1 MYMPL
6 KTYVFLLFSLVALS
20 AYAQPDKTQALAK
33 QYYQTGDYVKAA
45 ALFEELW
52 KDSPSNTYYYTSLY
66 NSYLRLNDY
75 DQAEKLVKK
84 QMKKFK
90 DNLAYQVDLGYIY
103 SQNNDS
109 KKAEEIYDEVLD
121 QLSPDQNQIRSTAS
135 KFIGVRQMDYAAETY
150 LKGREL
156 LKDKTLFGFE
166 LGNVYL
172 QENKAKEAV
181 ATYLQL
187 MDDNPIYKSSVQSL
201 LANYIDRD
209 NIQEELEIQL
219 YSLVQK
225 NSSNIG
231 YSELLIWLFTHQEDY
246 EQALIQAKAL
256 DKRNKEDGGRIVNL
270 AANALEQEQYD
281 AAIDAYEYIQT
292 KGEDNRFYQ
301 LAKSGAI
308 DARKKKITQNLNYT
322 NEDLLT
328 LKTDYHDFLEK
339 YGKNAGTVRSI
350 EALAALEAYYLH
362 DISEAI
368 QLMEE
373 AIALPGLNSKI
384 KNELKLVLGDYY
396 VLDGDVWEATLLYA
410 QVDKAEKD
418 SPLGEDAR
426 FRNAKLSYY
435 KGEFEW
441 AQAQL
446 SILKGATSE
455 LIANNALE
463 LSVFIM
469 DNLGLDTTTTTMQ
482 LYADADLLHI
492 QNKDSQ
498 ALKKL
503 DEILEAFPGHDLTDD
518 IYYKQANILMENK
531 QFDKA
536 VEKLQ
541 LITQSYSEDI
551 LADNALFLL
560 GDIHQHYLN
569 LPEEAMNYYK
579 LIITDYS
586 DSVLLVEARKR
597 FRFLRGDDV

>member
-1 MYMPL
+1 MRL
-6 KTYVFLLFSLVALS
+6 KTYLFLLFSILAFS
-20 AYAQPDKTQALAK
+20 SFAQPDKTQALAK

-52 KDSPSNTYYYTSLY
+52 KENPGNTYYYTSLY
-66 NSYLRLNDY
+66 NSYLRLNAY
-75 DQAEKLVKK
+75 DDAEKLVKK
-84 QMKKFK
+84 QIKKFK
-90 DNLAYQVDLGYIY
+90 DELSYQVDWGYIY

-109 KKAEEIYDEVLD
+109 KTAQEIFDEVLK
-121 QLSPDQNQIRSTAS
+121 QLSPDENKIRNTAS
-135 KFIGVRQMDYAAETY
+135 KFISIRQMDYAAASY
-150 LKGREL
+150 LKGREI

-181 ATYLQL
+181 SAYLQL
-187 MDDNPIYKSSVQSL
+187 IVDNPWYKNSVQSL
-201 LANYIDRD
+201 LANYIDKD
-209 NIQEELEIQL
+209 SIQEELEIQL
-219 YSLVQK
+219 YALVQK
-225 NSSNIG
+225 NSNNIG
-231 YSELLIWLFTHQEDY
+231 FNELLIWLYTHQEDF

-256 DKRNKEDGGRIVNL
+256 DKRNKEDGWRIIDL
-270 AANALEQEQYD
+270 ATNAVEQKQFD

-292 KGEDNRFYQ
+292 KGDENRFYQ
-301 LAKSGAI
+301 LAQSGAI
-308 DARKKKITQNLNYT
+308 DARKQKITQNLNYSA
-322 NEDLLT
+322 NDLLT
-328 LKTDYHDFLEK
+328 LKEEYTIFLNQ
-339 YGKNAGTVRSI
+339 YGKTAETVRSI

-362 DISEAI
+362 NINTAI

-373 AIALPGLNSKI
+373 AIALPGLKSKI

-396 VLDGDVWEATLLYA
+396 VLYGDVWEATLLYA

-446 SILKGATSE
+446 SILKGATTE

-463 LSVFIM
+463 LSVFIL
-469 DNLGLDTTTTTMQ
+469 DNLGLDSITSTMQ
-482 LYADADLLHI
+482 LFAAADLLHI
-492 QNKDSQ
+492 QNKDEQ
-498 ALKKL
+498 ALTKL
-503 DEILEAFPGHDLTDD
+503 DELLTAYPGHALTDD
-518 IYYKQANILMENK
+518 IYLKQANILIENK
-531 QFDKA
+531 QFEEAIDKL
-536 VEKLQ
+536 K
-541 LITQSYSEDI
+541 LITESYGEDI

-560 GDIHQHYLN
+560 GDIYQNYLK
-569 LPEEAMNYYK
+569 LPEQAMAYYK

-597 FRFLRGDDV
+597 FRFLRGDDA

>member
-1 MYMPL
+1 MRL
-6 KTYVFLLFSLVALS
+6 KTYLFLLFSILAFS
-20 AYAQPDKTQALAK
+20 SFAQPDKTQALAK

-52 KDSPSNTYYYTSLY
+52 KENPGNTYYYTSLY
-66 NSYLRLNDY
+66 NSYLRLNAY
-75 DQAEKLVKK
+75 DDAEKLVKK
-84 QMKKFK
+84 QIKKFK
-90 DNLAYQVDLGYIY
+90 DELSYQVDWGYIY

-109 KKAEEIYDEVLD
+109 KTAKEIFDEVLK
-121 QLSPDQNQIRSTAS
+121 QLSPDENDIRNTAS
-135 KFIGVRQMDYAAETY
+135 KFISIREMDYAAASY
-150 LKGREL
+150 LKGREI

-181 ATYLQL
+181 SAYLQL
-187 MDDNPIYKSSVQSL
+187 IVDNPWYKNSVQSL
-201 LANYIDRD
+201 LANYIDKD
-209 NIQEELEIQL
+209 SIQEELEIQL
-219 YSLVQK
+219 YALVQK
-225 NSSNIG
+225 NSNNIG
-231 YSELLIWLFTHQEDY
+231 FNELLIWLYTHQEDF

-256 DKRNKEDGGRIVNL
+256 DKRNKEDGWRIIDL
-270 AANALEQEQYD
+270 ATNAVEQKQFD

-292 KGEDNRFYQ
+292 KGDENRFYQ
-301 LAKSGAI
+301 LAQSGAI
-308 DARKKKITQNLNYT
+308 DARKQKITQNLNYSA
-322 NEDLLT
+322 NDLLT
-328 LKTDYHDFLEK
+328 LKEEYTIFLNQ
-339 YGKNAGTVRSI
+339 YGKTAETVRSI

-362 DISEAI
+362 NINTAI

-373 AIALPGLNSKI
+373 AIALPGLKSKI

-396 VLDGDVWEATLLYA
+396 VLYGDVWEATLLYA

-446 SILKGATSE
+446 SILKGATTE

-463 LSVFIM
+463 LSVFIL
-469 DNLGLDTTTTTMQ
+469 DNLGLDSITSTMQ
-482 LYADADLLHI
+482 LFAAADLLHI
-492 QNKDSQ
+492 QNKDEQ
-498 ALKKL
+498 ALTKL
-503 DEILEAFPGHDLTDD
+503 DEILTAYPGHALTDD
-518 IYYKQANILMENK
+518 IYLKQANILIENK
-531 QFDKA
+531 KFEEAIDKL
-536 VEKLQ
+536 KL
-541 LITQSYSEDI
+541 IIESYGEDI

-560 GDIHQHYLN
+560 GDIYQNYLK
-569 LPEEAMNYYK
+569 LPEQAMAYYK

-597 FRFLRGDDV
+597 FRFLRGDDA